1 MEILTVTELT
11 QAIKNQLEPPF
22 SHLQVKGEV
31 TNLRHQAS
39 GHLYFSLKDQD
50 AQVSA
55 VLFKGNARH
64 LTTLP
69 KAGDQI
75 IVRGALSLYAPRGS
89 YQIIVRELE
98 HAGVGELLVKLHQL
112 KAELQK
118 RGWLDPSL
126 KKPLPKYP
134 KVIGVV
140 TSPTGSVIQDI
151 LHVLKRRFPH
161 FQLILNPVRVQGT
174 EAAREIATAIHD
186 FNTHRLA
193 DILIVGRG
201 GGSLEDLWP
210 FNELCVT
217 EAIFHSKIPV
227 ISAVGHET
235 DVTLADCVADVRAP
249 TPSAAA
255 EVSVRTLSSQ
265 VDFLNQ
271 VTTRIH
277 QQLQQSL
284 RHTRTL
290 LEGVTR
296 SPLFTSPY
304 ALLANHVQKI
314 DNLTEDLDTHLKHR
328 LNEQELYLFALK
340 KQLMG
345 LKPSSQ
351 VDQIKTQ
358 VYSYDR
364 AIRDTTH
371 SQLKRW
377 KEKLTYFT
385 KRLDTAQ
392 TNIMEKKK
400 TLFFNKDQRETLK
413 QTTFKYQER
422 KKEALRH
429 LTEHLKA
436 MNPDNILKKGYC
448 IPFAEKDHSVMLSTR
463 TLNKGMRLSLRFH
476 DGSAQTLVEE
486 VQPKENGN
494 I

>member
-1 MEILTVTELT
+1 
-11 QAIKNQLEPPF
+11 
-22 SHLQVKGEV
+22 
-31 TNLRHQAS
+31 
-39 GHLYFSLKDQD
+39 
-50 AQVSA
+50 
-55 VLFKGNARH
+55 
-64 LTTLP
+64 
-69 KAGDQI
+69 
-75 IVRGALSLYAPRGS
+75 
-89 YQIIVRELE
+89 
-98 HAGVGELLVKLHQL
+98 
-112 KAELQK
+112 
-118 RGWLDPSL
+118 
-126 KKPLPKYP
+126 
-134 KVIGVV
+134 
-140 TSPTGSVIQDI
+140 
-151 LHVLKRRFPH
+151 
-161 FQLILNPVRVQGT
+161 
-174 EAAREIATAIHD
+174 
-186 FNTHRLA
+186 
-193 DILIVGRG
+193 
-201 GGSLEDLWP
+201 
-210 FNELCVT
+210 
-217 EAIFHSKIPV
+217 
-227 ISAVGHET
+227 
-235 DVTLADCVADVRAP
+235 
-249 TPSAAA
+249 
-255 EVSVRTLSSQ
+255 
-265 VDFLNQ
+265 
-271 VTTRIH
+271 
-277 QQLQQSL
+277 
-284 RHTRTL
+284 
-290 LEGVTR
+290 
-296 SPLFTSPY
+296 
-304 ALLANHVQKI
+304 
-314 DNLTEDLDTHLKHR
+314 
-328 LNEQELYLFALK
+328 
-340 KQLMG
+340 MG